1 MKTSPIVKEI
11 IVNASPSVVWKAI
24 TNYEDMLI
32 WYFDLPGFTPEVG
45 YEFSFFAETADATKY
60 LHLCVIQ
67 EVEVNKKL
75 SYTWKYDGYEGNSL
89 VVFEL
94 VPDGPTTLVRLTHS
108 GLETFP
114 EDNKDLRK
122 ENFNG
127 GWEAIIRESLKHYVE
142 TRN

>member
-1 MKTSPIVKEI
+1 
-11 IVNASPSVVWKAI
+11 
-24 TNYEDMLI
+24 
-32 WYFDLPGFTPEVG
+32 
-45 YEFSFFAETADATKY
+45 
-60 LHLCVIQ
+60 
-67 EVEVNKKL
+67 VNKKL